1 MSEGWPET
9 DWSHLPSSTT
19 IPRAMLDAR
28 IVTTVAAHGEHE
40 AGAGVAV
47 NELNVQDFALSTF
60 HGRQARRWWSD
71 QDSHFFGLLE
81 NSSHSQ
87 SDPEESSRRL
97 QQPAEK
103 YGIVVATAQFVIS
116 RGGFSQPLT
125 ALQHLRTQDA
135 TRVLPATLVKQIL
148 TAPLLYRHHG
158 EVIDV
163 VAVRHK

>member
-19 IPRAMLDAR
+19 IPRAILDAR

-47 NELNVQDFALSTF
+47 NELNVQDFALSTL
-60 HGRQARRWWSD
+60 HGRQARRWS
-71 QDSHFFGLLE
+71 
-81 NSSHSQ
+81 
-87 SDPEESSRRL
+87 
-97 QQPAEK
+97 AEK